1 MKKVLIVDDDPEI
14 RTFYAL
20 LLQREG
26 WEVDEAENGRD
37 ALFKARQELPA
48 LVLLDVMMP
57 EMDGYEVCRRLRAD
71 PHTSHMTILLI
82 SAKATVTDRRNGI
95 MAGANDFLCKTIGPR
110 RLVAQIR
117 AFLTSPMP
125 GDSAVPVPVAKS

>member
-1 MKKVLIVDDDPEI
+1 VTKVLIVDDDPEI

-26 WEVDEAENGRD
+26 WEVDEAENGYD
-37 ALFKARQELPA
+37 ALSKARAQPPA

-57 EMDGYEVCRRLRAD
+57 ELDGYEVCRRLRAD
-71 PHTSHMTILLI
+71 PQTSDLTILMI

-117 AFLTSPMP
+117 TFLTSPMP
-125 GDSAVPVPVAKS
+125 DDGKVWVSIANT